1 MIFYSK
7 AYEDL
12 YVIEK
17 PVGLRFQLLD
27 IRCSCL
33 SSLRILNKLT
43 PDKFDKL
50 CNELL
55 GVGIETKYIL
65 KGVILLVSV
74 FNVIQEV
81 RANCLAQILLP
92 NT

>member
-74 FNVIQEV
+74 FNIIS
-81 RANCLAQILLP
+81 RSKSKLLSS
-92 NT
+92 NTTL

>member
-74 FNVIQEV
+74 FNIIS
-81 RANCLAQILLP
+81 RSKSKLLSSNITP
-92 NT
+92 